1 MAGNPTPLDAPA
13 VLSEYVPAAGNQ
25 TAPPLWPPTHPSI
38 QPQAYSSYVAAV
50 ALSAGD
56 IVALIMWGFGLFWLV
71 VAIAS
76 VVVTW
81 RRMRFQLG
89 APAVSS
95 A

>member
-1 MAGNPTPLDAPA
+1 M
-13 VLSEYVPAAGNQ
+13 
-25 TAPPLWPPTHPSI
+25 
-38 QPQAYSSYVAAV
+38 AAV

-76 VVVTW
+76 VAVTW

-89 APAVSS
+89 MPAVSS